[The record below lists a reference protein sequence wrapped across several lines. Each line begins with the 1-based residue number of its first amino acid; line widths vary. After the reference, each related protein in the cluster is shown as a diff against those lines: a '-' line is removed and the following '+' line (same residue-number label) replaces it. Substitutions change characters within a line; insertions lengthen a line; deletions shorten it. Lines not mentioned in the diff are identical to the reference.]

1 MKEET
6 IFRLPSLYRDDFRVK
21 AYTFGDG
28 SNDVAVVGAMRGN
41 EYQQLY
47 TASKLIQRLKELELK
62 NRIIKGH
69 SITVI
74 PCVNPSSMNIHKRF
88 WPIDNTDINR
98 MFPGYDRGETT
109 QRIAAALFDRVKD
122 SRYGIQFASFYMP
135 GSFVPHVR
143 MMKTGYEDLIL
154 AKQFGLPYVI
164 LHAPRPF
171 DTATLNYNWQIWG
184 TKAFSIYTTSTAEI
198 DHDSSKQAIE
208 AILNFLS
215 KEGIIRYTGR
225 EGYISRVVETGDLI
239 TLRALKSG
247 FLEPLRKGGE
257 YAEKGEVLARILD
270 TYTSEVL
277 SEITSPVDGVI
288 EFSSNEPITY
298 ENTTIFKLIRDE
310 D

>member
-122 SRYGIQFASFYMP
+122 SRINTNRHGTTANIFGTLQTRIGRNNTKMRTKYFSIAS
-135 GSFVPHVR
+135 
-143 MMKTGYEDLIL
+143 
-154 AKQFGLPYVI
+154 
-164 LHAPRPF
+164 
-171 DTATLNYNWQIWG
+171 TATSVTFKHTLN
-184 TKAFSIYTTSTAEI
+184 
-198 DHDSSKQAIE
+198 
-208 AILNFLS
+208 
-215 KEGIIRYTGR
+215 
-225 EGYISRVVETGDLI
+225 
-239 TLRALKSG
+239 LKS
-247 FLEPLRKGGE
+247 LPKGINSG
-257 YAEKGEVLARILD
+257 
-270 TYTSEVL
+270 
-277 SEITSPVDGVI
+277 
-288 EFSSNEPITY
+288 SSSTRQISSTLKSY
-298 ENTTIFKLIRDE
+298 
-310 D
+310 

>member
-6 IFRLPSLYRDDFRVK
+6 IFTLPSLYRDDFRIK
-21 AYTFGDG
+21 SYTFGEG
-28 SNDVAVVGAMRGN
+28 NSDVSVVGAMRGN

-47 TASKLIQRLKELELK
+47 TASKLIARLKELELR

-98 MFPGYDRGETT
+98 MFPGYDKGETT
-109 QRIAAALFDRVKD
+109 QRIASALFEKVKD

-164 LHAPRPF
+164 LHNPRPF
-171 DTATLNYNWQIWG
+171 DTATLNYNWQIWN
-184 TKAFSIYTTSTAEI
+184 TNAFSIYTTSTAEI
-198 DHDSSKQAIE
+198 DPDSSKQAVE

-225 EGYISRVVETGDLI
+225 EGYISRVVGTDELI
-239 TLRALKSG
+239 TLRAEKAG
-247 FLEPLRKGGE
+247 FLETYRRGGDCVE
-257 YAEKGEVLARILD
+257 QGEILARILD
-270 TYTSEVL
+270 TYTCEV
-277 SEITSPVDGVI
+277 SAEIKSPVDGVI